1 MISIRHE
8 GRGPYVS
15 RTVIEWNGD
24 ISQGEADTVGEHLD
38 RILERGPGGLDEV
51 LTAEQVSERDD
62 ETAEELRSYLAEAEK
77 RADEEEDRADTAEAE
92 LARAKGETCSQCVRT
107 HANDLGICA
116 RHGKPVRDFDLA
128 AEFRALSER
137 YEGMR
142 RLHEELSGEVVQL
155 RAAARQAAACVANLS
170 AAARQQPA
178 KRRRKTAA

>member
-38 RILERGPGGLDEV
+38 RLLERGPGGLDEV

-62 ETAEELRSYLAEAEK
+62 DLAEELRSDLAEAEK
-77 RADEEEDRADTAEAE
+77 RADEEEDRADAAEAE
-92 LARAKGETCSQCVRT
+92 LARVKGDVCGMCSRG

-116 RHGKPVRDFDLA
+116 RHGKPVRGFDLA
-128 AEFRALSER
+128 VEFRALSKR
-137 YEGMR
+137 YEDMR
-142 RLHEELSGEVVQL
+142 RKHEELSGEIVQL
-155 RAAARQAAACVANLS
+155 RAAASTFAES
-170 AAARQQPA
+170 A
-178 KRRRKTAA
+178 KRHGKTAA